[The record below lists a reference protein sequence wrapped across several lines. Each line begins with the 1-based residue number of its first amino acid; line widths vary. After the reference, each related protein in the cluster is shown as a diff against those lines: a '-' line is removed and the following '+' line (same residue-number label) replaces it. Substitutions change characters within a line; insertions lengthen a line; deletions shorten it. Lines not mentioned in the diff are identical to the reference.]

1 MSGCGGVL
9 GLLLSLRQGGAA
21 ASVGGQFSGD
31 VVLGPAQQRGGDL
44 SDLVSSSQTVVAVL
58 QVQAHAVN
66 DDVVQVQ
73 GALVGD
79 GPSNLSLQEGG
90 GGL

>member
-9 GLLLSLRQGGAA
+9 SLLLGLRQGGAA
-21 ASVGGQFSGD
+21 ASVGGDLSGD
-31 VVLGPAQQRGGDL
+31 VVLRPAQQRGGDL
-44 SDLVSSSQTVVAVL
+44 SNLVSSSQTVVAVL

-79 GPSNLSLQEGG
+79 GPNNLSLQEGG
-90 GGL
+90 GRL